1 METTAESQKQTKL
14 DAFLSKK
21 NPVNA
26 SHDAKSQAGENR
38 GPNRVE
44 SLEKSEQ
51 SRVMQ
56 SEIAANE
63 ESDSKSSKEFP
74 DGLNSNLPSTHT
86 LSDASGVNNAIEIGS
101 VSPEPCQSPP
111 LKRKFDTS
119 IAIDDETTPIIPEA
133 SALEKSDSKRLKPQS
148 SNDENTDITPT
159 PAENI
164 AETEENSDSRLNQNS
179 TPAAT
184 ETPLLASEPES
195 ATPTSDHSQPEKLTK
210 RQEERLA
217 KQKLREVERIERE
230 RKKEEERR
238 QKQEEREKKE
248 LERKQKREALEREKQ
263 EKREQ
268 EQLRKEQRRLKMEEE
283 KKAKELERLAKEK
296 ERKQKEEERRRAEEA
311 KERNQMKISN
321 FFTVKSA
328 AKEKSSSSS
337 SSTVNA
343 ETKAA
348 PKSDIANDTKEVSSQ
363 NSYREDFLPFF
374 QKSNVLLASNSS
386 LSPDI
391 LATTMSKFDTE
402 IGNDK
407 CSPDISHILKPLE
420 AKQPKTFTNSQ
431 QMVDALNSSQMTE
444 SALYDLVR
452 NLPPIKYLQFYEN
465 AKPPYVGT
473 WCSDKHIATLIS
485 PARPLDMSVT
495 GFDYN
500 YDSDLDWQEGDE
512 GEEEDID
519 DLDEGDE
526 EEEDAEDDEME
537 DFVEASETNK
547 RGHIGPLQ
555 SVCIW
560 NDGTRNELFDGLKYE
575 RLHWDIEFPID
586 PFKDYW
592 SVKKEP
598 KEEESPIKSETK
610 QTSSSQQVP
619 MAVPA
624 KLAPEKSQAPNVL
637 TPQKPVIKDEKV
649 VQSLVDFIKKNSDF
663 SIGTLSELAKKE
675 FKVFTKSILKH
686 TIQEIAVYNKKKS
699 QWEIKGENSG

>member
-1 METTAESQKQTKL
+1 MDTTAESQKQTKL
-14 DAFLSKK
+14 DAFLLKRNS
-21 NPVNA
+21 VNA
-26 SHDAKSQAGENR
+26 SHGAKSLSGENH
-38 GPNRVE
+38 GPNRAE

-51 SRVMQ
+51 IRVIQ
-56 SEIAANE
+56 NGFAASE
-63 ESDSKSSKEFP
+63 ESDFKSPKEP
-74 DGLNSNLPSTHT
+74 LESANSSLQSTNT
-86 LSDASGVNNAIEIGS
+86 ISDASGGNNAIEIGS
-101 VSPEPCQSPP
+101 VSPQPCQSPP

-119 IAIDDETTPIIPEA
+119 IAIDNEATHTIPEA
-133 SALEKSDSKRLKPQS
+133 GALEKSDTKRSKPQA
-148 SNDENTDITPT
+148 SNDKSIEISPA
-159 PAENI
+159 PAENK
-164 AETEENSDSRLNQNS
+164 AETEENSVSQEFTS
-179 TPAAT
+179 AAT

-217 KQKLREVERIERE
+217 KQKLREVERLERE
-230 RKKEEERR
+230 RKKEEERMQR
-238 QKQEEREKKE
+238 QEEREKKE
-248 LERKQKREALEREKQ
+248 LERKQKREALEKEKQ
-263 EKREQ
+263 QKREQ
-268 EQLRKEQRRLKMEEE
+268 EQLRKEQRRLKIEEE

-337 SSTVNA
+337 VSTVNA

-348 PKSDIANDTKEVSSQ
+348 PKLEVTNNTKEVSSQ

-374 QKSNVLLASNSS
+374 QKSNVLLASNAP
-386 LSPDI
+386 LSPDL
-391 LATTMSKFDTE
+391 LATAMSKFDTE

-407 CSPDISHILKPLE
+407 CSPDISHILKSFD
-420 AKQPKTFTNSQ
+420 AKPPKIFTNSQ

-444 SALYDLVR
+444 SVLYDLVR

-473 WCSDKHIATLIS
+473 WCSDKHIATKVP
-485 PARPLDMSVT
+485 PACPLDMSVT

-598 KEEESPIKSETK
+598 KEQESPIKTETK
-610 QTSSSQQVP
+610 QTSSSQQVHLV
-619 MAVPA
+619 VPV

>member
-1 METTAESQKQTKL
+1 MDTTAESQKQTKL
-14 DAFLSKK
+14 DAFLLKRNS
-21 NPVNA
+21 VNA
-26 SHDAKSQAGENR
+26 SHGAKSLGGEIH

-51 SRVMQ
+51 IKV
-56 SEIAANE
+56 IHNDFAANE
-63 ESDSKSSKEFP
+63 ESDSKPPKEPIESAKSS
-74 DGLNSNLPSTHT
+74 LQSTNT
-86 LSDASGVNNAIEIGS
+86 ISDALGGNNAIEIGS

-119 IAIDDETTPIIPEA
+119 IAIDDKASSTISETGT
-133 SALEKSDSKRLKPQS
+133 LEKPDPKRLKPQA
-148 SNDENTDITPT
+148 SNDKNIESTPT
-159 PAENI
+159 PAESK
-164 AETEENSDSRLNQNS
+164 AETEENSDSQGFTS
-179 TPAAT
+179 AAT

-217 KQKLREVERIERE
+217 KQKLREVERLERE
-230 RKKEEERR
+230 RKKEEERK
-238 QKQEEREKKE
+238 QKQEEKEKKE
-248 LERKQKREALEREKQ
+248 LERKQKREALEKEKQ
-263 EKREQ
+263 QKREQ
-268 EQLRKEQRRLKMEEE
+268 EQLRKEHRRLKMEEE

-296 ERKQKEEERRRAEEA
+296 ERKQKEEERKRAEEA

-348 PKSDIANDTKEVSSQ
+348 LKLEVTKDTKEVSSQ

-386 LSPDI
+386 LSLDL
-391 LATTMSKFDTE
+391 LATAMSKFDTE

-407 CSPDISHILKPLE
+407 CSPDISHILKPLD
-420 AKQPKTFTNSQ
+420 AKPPKTFTNSQ

-473 WCSDKHIATLIS
+473 WCSDKHIATLIP

-592 SVKKEP
+592 SVKREP

-610 QTSSSQQVP
+610 QTSSSQQVHR
-619 MAVPA
+619 AVPV
-624 KLAPEKSQAPNVL
+624 KLAHEKSQAPNVL

-699 QWEIKGENSG
+699 QWEIKGENPG